1 MPGLGGAA
9 KFAGL
14 RWRCHPDGQ
23 PEVGGELL
31 RSAAQWGQ
39 DRQVLTMN

>member
-1 MPGLGGAA
+1 MRGLGGAA

-14 RWRCHPDGQ
+14 RWRCHRTDQ

-39 DRQVLTMN
+39 DRQVQRMN